1 MKRYTVKEVINLE
14 NRYDKLKE
22 KSSSNY
28 CTFAGTLSTIMLG
41 MSAINA
47 SYFETNPLL
56 ATISAG
62 IFALGGGTMF
72 IDMITANARK
82 ANLEH
87 KLEEI
92 YQIMGKEFENNVLL
106 EKRNNTR

>member
-1 MKRYTVKEVINLE
+1 LFTISIGIFYKNL
-14 NRYDKLKE
+14 NLKATAD
-22 KSSSNY
+22 Y

-47 SYFETNPLL
+47 SYLETHPLL

-72 IDMITANARK
+72 IDMITATARK
-82 ANLEH
+82 AHLEH

-92 YQIMGKEFENNVLL
+92 YEIMGPEFKHEVMQ
-106 EKRNNTR
+106 EKQNRKK

>member
-1 MKRYTVKEVINLE
+1 MKKYTVKEVVNLE
-14 NRYDKLKE
+14 KRYDKLKE
-22 KSSSNY
+22 KSSSDY

-41 MSAINA
+41 MAAIDA

-56 ATISAG
+56 ATISAS

-72 IDMITANARK
+72 IDMLSATARK
-82 ANLEH
+82 AHLEH
-87 KLEEI
+87 KIEEI
-92 YQIMGKEFENNVLL
+92 YQIMGKEFKNDVWL